1 MEGICSPLLE
11 CMYIRWACQL
21 FHTPS
26 ITALLSSVLPLRL
39 CKCVY
44 NQVRTKQK
52 KALEI
57 LSFFSK
63 DSDNSCQGYSVILFF
78 LMTSYDY
85 MKILRGTN
93 FCINVVW
100 LRDTQISRLLRLTVG
115 TSSFLSLVFPPT
127 PPIIGGSEETD
138 KIIIIYLNQK
148 FRSFS
153 IGPSSLLQD
162 IQNELRSLTSSLF
175 IL

>member
-1 MEGICSPLLE
+1 
-11 CMYIRWACQL
+11 
-21 FHTPS
+21 
-26 ITALLSSVLPLRL
+26 
-39 CKCVY
+39 
-44 NQVRTKQK
+44 
-52 KALEI
+52 
-57 LSFFSK
+57 
-63 DSDNSCQGYSVILFF
+63 
-78 LMTSYDY
+78 

-138 KIIIIYLNQK
+138 KIIIIYLNHK
-148 FRSFS
+148 FGSFS

-175 IL
+175 FNRKDKINIQIIIKYRVKKSPVRKC